1 MLPRSLTGRLMMAA
15 MVGILAATLAG
26 VAVMS
31 ALLWPRSPTA
41 MLRAELADEVER
53 IETGL
58 RVGASGKVSVALNG
72 EQANLY
78 DAMSKDAAYLVLDRD
93 GRIATRSVDGPAVA
107 ALLSMHPEA
116 KTTTARGG
124 DIDIRLQVT
133 QEQITHAGEHYTVR
147 VARSDRLVT
156 TLNDHAGELYLR
168 SGFVTLLLA
177 VGTFTLVVFL
187 TVRRMI
193 RPLRRAS
200 ELAARIGPQNLTT
213 RLATDGLPTELAPLI
228 ESFNAALE
236 RLEVGFRVQQEF
248 LACAAHELKTPLAL
262 LQAEIELGGA
272 ANTSYL
278 LRDTALMARIVHQ
291 LLHLA
296 EVSEGHNY
304 TFAPVSLQAEIQE
317 AAEYLQRL
325 ADQHSVQVRLAAE
338 VDDVVV
344 TADRGAVFVL
354 VKNLLENAIH
364 HAPAGSV
371 VDLRVGPRGFSVH
384 DQGPGV
390 TKEDEPHL
398 FQRFW
403 RAETAD
409 SDGAGLGLTICKQI
423 CQTHRWHICY
433 QAPAGGSGACFMVSI
448 DPGDAYQRSLTLP
461 ARRSIS
467 SSSAR

>member
-1 MLPRSLTGRLMMAA
+1 MMAA
-15 MVGILAATLAG
+15 MIGIVAATLAG

-31 ALLWPRSPTA
+31 ALLWPRSPTP

-58 RVGASGKVSVALNG
+58 QVDAFGKVNVVLSL
-72 EQANLY
+72 EQTNLY
-78 DAMSKDAAYLVLDRD
+78 DAMSKDAAYVVLDRD
-93 GRIATRSVDGPAVA
+93 GHIATQSTDGLAVA
-107 ALLSMHPEA
+107 ALLAMQPEA
-116 KTTTARGG
+116 RTTTARSG

-133 QEQITHAGEHYTVR
+133 QQQISHADQHYTIR

-168 SGFVTLLLA
+168 SGFITLLLA
-177 VGTFTLVVFL
+177 VSTFTLVVYL
-187 TVRRMI
+187 TVNRMV
-193 RPLRRAS
+193 RPLRKAS
-200 ELAARIGPQNLTT
+200 EVAARIGPQNLAA
-213 RLATDGLPTELAPLI
+213 RLGTDGLPTELAPLI

-236 RLEVGFRVQQEF
+236 RLTVGFRVQQEF
-248 LACAAHELKTPLAL
+248 LASAAHELKTPLAL

-304 TFAPVSLQAEIQE
+304 TFAPVNLRAEIQE
-317 AAEYLQRL
+317 AIEYLQRL
-325 ADQHSVQVRLAAE
+325 ADQHSVQVHLEAE
-338 VDDVVV
+338 SDDIVVR
-344 TADRGAVFVL
+344 ADRGAVFVL

-364 HAPAGSV
+364 HAPAGSAV
-371 VDLRVGPRGFSVH
+371 RIRVGAEGFSVQ

-390 TKEDEPHL
+390 AKKDEPHL

-403 RAETAD
+403 RAEAED

-423 CQTHRWHICY
+423 CQAHRWRIHY
-433 QAPAGGSGACFMVSI
+433 ESSPVVTGACFVVGI
-448 DPGDAYQRSLTLP
+448 NQALPPGTDNHP
-461 ARRSIS
+461 G
-467 SSSAR
+467 

>member
-1 MLPRSLTGRLMMAA
+1 MLPRSLTARLMMAA
-15 MVGILAATLAG
+15 MIGIFAATLAG
-26 VAVMS
+26 AAVMS
-31 ALLWPRSPTA
+31 TLLWPRSPTA

-53 IETGL
+53 IDTGL
-58 RVGASGKVSVALNG
+58 RVDASGKASVALAR

-78 DAMSKDAAYLVLDRD
+78 DAMAKDAAYVVLDRN
-93 GRIATRSVDGPAVA
+93 GRIATRSTDGPAVA
-107 ALLSMHPEA
+107 ALLSMQPDA
-116 KTTTARGG
+116 TTTTARSGPL
-124 DIDIRLQVT
+124 DIRLQVT
-133 QEQITHAGEHYTVR
+133 QASIMHAGEPYTIR

-168 SGFVTLLLA
+168 SGLVTLLLA
-177 VGTFTLVVFL
+177 VSTFTLVVYL
-187 TVRRMI
+187 TVNRMV
-193 RPLRRAS
+193 RPLRQAS
-200 ELAARIGPQNLTT
+200 AVAASIGPRNLAT
-213 RLATDGLPTELAPLI
+213 RLRTDALPTELAPLI

-248 LACAAHELKTPLAL
+248 LASAAHELKTPLAL

-272 ANTSYL
+272 ANTAYL

-304 TFAPVSLQAEIQE
+304 TFAPVELHAEVRE
-317 AAEYLQRL
+317 ATEYLQRL
-325 ADQHSVQVRLAAE
+325 ASQHSVSVQLETEAG
-338 VDDVVV
+338 DTVV

-371 VDLRVGPRGFSVH
+371 VCVRVGPRGIEVH

-390 TKEDEPHL
+390 AKQDEPHL

-403 RAETAD
+403 RAAGQV
-409 SDGAGLGLTICKQI
+409 SDGAGLGLTICQQI
-423 CQTHRWHICY
+423 CQAHGWRIYYERSPST
-433 QAPAGGSGACFMVSI
+433 GACFVVATSGAAEQS
-448 DPGDAYQRSLTLP
+448 PT
-461 ARRSIS
+461 
-467 SSSAR
+467 